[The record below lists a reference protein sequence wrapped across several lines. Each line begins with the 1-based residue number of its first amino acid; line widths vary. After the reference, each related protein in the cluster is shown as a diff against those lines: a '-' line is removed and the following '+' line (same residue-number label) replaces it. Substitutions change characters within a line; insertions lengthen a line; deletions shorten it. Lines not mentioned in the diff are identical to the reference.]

1 MSKSPRPPRVKEEMS
16 EDLAELLRKQKQ
28 IQEWKETVQKR
39 ISRIEDVYLRDSSMG
54 NIIRGFD
61 QDASLVT
68 TGPGPRNRHKD
79 NKELDD
85 KEKMFSG
92 SSYAVWA
99 ERQHA
104 AAVKEASKSGGSSAA
119 ASAGPASKKAR
130 KGD

>member
-1 MSKSPRPPRVKEEMS
+1 MKEELS
-16 EDLAELLRKQKQ
+16 EELNELLRKHKQ
-28 IQEWKETVQKR
+28 IQEWKDAVQRR
-39 ISRIEDVYLRDSSMG
+39 IARLEDVYLRDSSMG

-61 QDASLVT
+61 QDASMA
-68 TGPGPRNRHKD
+68 PSQKHRHKD

-92 SSYAVWA
+92 SSYAVCA

-104 AAVKEASKSGGSSAA
+104 AAVREASKIGGSAAA